1 MNDKAFCPVCK
12 QSDLSHPAHTFRCA
26 EIIELWKERDAL
38 RKQLDV
44 AKEALEIAKDVM
56 RLAINPNAYEP
67 QYLIDS
73 TYKAFRKIEQLTPNP
88 SLNIQSL

>member
-44 AKEALEIAKDVM
+44 AKEAIDHVLKHPLTRYHEVEEYWMITILNDALAEI
-56 RLAINPNAYEP
+56 E
-67 QYLIDS
+67 
-73 TYKAFRKIEQLTPNP
+73 KIGGEK
-88 SLNIQSL
+88 